1 MGKPFE
7 IQKASIHPGQKVAT
21 WLEVCQDFDGPVKIP
36 LLVCNGQKSG
46 KCLYVVSGFYGDEY
60 AGMEAIYQLFHWLKP
75 DEMSGTFLGVPM
87 LNTPAFDLIK
97 RTGPDEII
105 LNRTG
110 SGNAKGFLTEKIT
123 KFFFD
128 HIVSRA
134 DHGIEIID
142 IGIYYRI
149 TSFVAPVR
157 RRDGSLD
164 LDYPKAYG
172 TDLIWIGSAS
182 PTVVRNA
189 VGEAGVDV
197 FMTELGGEG
206 RCIEE
211 HVDFEVKGMKNVL
224 NHLKM
229 IKGESALDIPCY
241 YLYDSFWMHSQSGGI
256 FRSKLELRQKVSKGE
271 VLATI
276 YDLLDR
282 ELEVIKSP
290 HDGIIIGFRTV
301 PRIRPGDWTVWVG
314 RIIEEIG

>member
-1 MGKPFE
+1 M
-7 IQKASIHPGQKVAT
+7 
-21 WLEVCQDFDGPVKIP
+21 
-36 LLVCNGQKSG
+36 
-46 KCLYVVSGFYGDEY
+46 
-60 AGMEAIYQLFHWLKP
+60 
-75 DEMSGTFLGVPM
+75 
-87 LNTPAFDLIK
+87 
-97 RTGPDEII
+97 
-105 LNRTG
+105 
-110 SGNAKGFLTEKIT
+110 
-123 KFFFD
+123 
-128 HIVSRA
+128 SRA

-172 TDLIWIGSAS
+172 TDLIWIGNAS

-271 VLATI
+271 ALATI